1 MIVLAVL
8 LPGACALYLFVAS
21 LDIRLYGSQWL
32 PGFLLALI
40 GAAFGLRFLF
50 PHRKQSFVFRIATF
64 FSLGILALYGL
75 WLTPIAYLFGT

>member
-1 MIVLAVL
+1 MAVL
-8 LPGACALYLFVAS
+8 LPSVCALYLFVTP

-40 GAAFGLRFLF
+40 GSAFGLRFLF
-50 PHRKQSFVFRIATF
+50 PYRKQSFVFRIATF
-64 FSLGILALYGL
+64 LSLGILALYVL